1 MSKFSNEEKA
11 KEAEREITMR
21 YRVYGRSGD
30 LTPTQEKQ
38 IAIMLEIAA
47 DYRAA
52 AEAEKLI

>member
-1 MSKFSNEEKA
+1 
-11 KEAEREITMR
+11 MR